1 MFDQMFGDMQ
11 KKQEEMKKTLSQ
23 ILVKKDIEDGALEVE
38 VNANKEILNISINP
52 NKIDMNN
59 REQLED
65 LLVVVLNEALEEAE
79 KEQAQASQSL
89 LSDLLP
95 GGMENLFGK

>member
-11 KKQEEMKKTLSQ
+11 KKQEEMKKTLSN
-23 ILVKKDIEDGALEVE
+23 ITVKKDIEDGAIEVE
-38 VNANKEILNISINP
+38 VNANKEVLNVSINP
-52 NKIDMNN
+52 EKIDLNN
-59 REQLED
+59 KEQLED

-79 KEQAQASQSL
+79 IEQAKASQSL

-95 GGMENLFGK
+95 GGMENLFGQ

>member
-11 KKQEEMKKTLSQ
+11 KKQEEMKKTLSE
-23 ILVKKDIEDGALEVE
+23 IIVEKEIEDGAIEVK

-52 NKIDMNN
+52 DKLDLENK
-59 REQLED
+59 EQLED
-65 LLVVVLNEALEEAE
+65 LLIVVLNDALEEAE
-79 KEQAQASQSL
+79 LQQAKASQSL

-95 GGMENLFGK
+95 GGMENLFG

>member
-11 KKQEEMKKTLSQ
+11 KKQEEMKKTLSE
-23 ILVKKDIEDGALEVE
+23 IIVKKDIEDGALQVE

-52 NKIDMNN
+52 EKIDMTN

-79 KEQAQASQSL
+79 IEQAKASQSL

-95 GGMENLFGK
+95 GGMENLFGQ

>member
-1 MFDQMFGDMQ
+1 MQ

-95 GGMENLFGK
+95 GGMENLFG

>member
-95 GGMENLFGK
+95 GGMENLFG